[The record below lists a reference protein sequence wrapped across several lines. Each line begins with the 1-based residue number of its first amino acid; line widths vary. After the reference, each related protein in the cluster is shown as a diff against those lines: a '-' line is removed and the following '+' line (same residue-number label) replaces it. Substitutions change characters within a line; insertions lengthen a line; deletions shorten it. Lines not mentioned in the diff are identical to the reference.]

1 MKRMNFV
8 WGILVAV
15 FVLCLS
21 ACRSTKNITQTD
33 PHDDGGAVEWVD
45 KMALSGLKEGTVTS
59 KMNLDLNLGGKSLS
73 VGGSC
78 NLKRDEVIQLSLVA
92 MGFMEVGR
100 LEFTPQ
106 YMMMVNR
113 MGREYVKVDYAD
125 VPYLQQAGCG
135 FPYVAGFVLERCV
148 CAGTG
153 RPLARAGLY
162 HLEESGK
169 YDSDL
174 E

>member
-8 WGILVAV
+8 WGVLIAA
-15 FVLCLS
+15 FVLLLS
-21 ACRSTKNITQTD
+21 ACRSTKNITQTE
-33 PHDDGGAVEWVD
+33 PQGEGSAVEWVD

-125 VPYLQQAGCG
+125 VPYLQQAGVD
-135 FPYVAGFVLERCV
+135 FYTLQALFWSDVFVPGQE
-148 CAGTG
+148 G
-153 RPLARAGLY
+153 RWQEQDFTI
-162 HLEESGK
+162 LEESGK
-169 YDSDL
+169 YDSDF
-174 E
+174 

>member
-8 WGILVAV
+8 WGVLVAA
-15 FVLCLS
+15 FVLLLS
-21 ACRSTKNITQTD
+21 ACRSTKNITQTE
-33 PHDDGGAVEWVD
+33 PQGEGSAVEWVD

-113 MGREYVKVDYAD
+113 MGREYVKVDYAG
-125 VPYLQQAGCG
+125 VPICSRPVWIFIRCRLFSGAMCLCRDRKAG
-135 FPYVAGFVLERCV
+135 
-148 CAGTG
+148 
-153 RPLARAGLY
+153 
-162 HLEESGK
+162 GK
-169 YDSDL
+169 SRTL
-174 E
+174 PSRRIRKVRF

>member
-1 MKRMNFV
+1 
-8 WGILVAV
+8 
-15 FVLCLS
+15 
-21 ACRSTKNITQTD
+21 
-33 PHDDGGAVEWVD
+33 
-45 KMALSGLKEGTVTS
+45 
-59 KMNLDLNLGGKSLS
+59 MNLDLNLGGKSLS

-125 VPYLQQAGCG
+125 VPYLQQAGVD
-135 FPYVAGFVLERCV
+135 FLYVAGSFLERCV

-153 RPLARAGLY
+153 RPVARAGLY

-169 YDSDL
+169 YDSDF
-174 E
+174 

>member
-92 MGFMEVGR
+92 MGFMEVGLSLIHISEPTR
-100 LEFTPQ
+100 
-106 YMMMVNR
+106 
-113 MGREYVKVDYAD
+113 
-125 VPYLQQAGCG
+125 PY
-135 FPYVAGFVLERCV
+135 
-148 CAGTG
+148 
-153 RPLARAGLY
+153 
-162 HLEESGK
+162 
-169 YDSDL
+169 
-174 E
+174 